1 MSKRIALVTG
11 GIGGI
16 GTSICQQL
24 AKDGY
29 TVVANH
35 IAAEADKAKTWL
47 AEQRAAGYD
56 MHTAEGDVASFESC
70 AAMAAKIK
78 TEVGS
83 IDILVNNA
91 GITKDGTFKKM
102 PLENWMA
109 VLNVNL
115 NSVFNVSK
123 QFIDDML
130 EKGWGRVINIS
141 SINGQKG
148 QFGQTNYS
156 AAKAGMHGFTKAL
169 ALETAAK
176 GITVNTISPG
186 YIGTEM
192 VMAVKEEIRNQIIA
206 QIPVGRLGKPEEIAR
221 LVSYLASDDAA
232 FITGANIAING
243 GQHMY

>member
-16 GTSICQQL
+16 GTAICRQL
-24 AKDGY
+24 ARDGC

-35 IAAEADKAKTWL
+35 IAQEAEKAKAWL
-47 AEQRAAGYD
+47 VENRAAGYD
-56 MHTAEGDVASFESC
+56 VHIAEGDVSSFESC
-70 AAMAAKIK
+70 AAMAARIK
-78 TEVGS
+78 AEVGPVG
-83 IDILVNNA
+83 ILVNNA
-91 GITKDGTFKKM
+91 GITKDGVFKKM

-109 VLNVNL
+109 VININL

-123 QFIDDML
+123 QVLDDML
-130 EKGWGRVINIS
+130 EKGWGRIVNIS

-176 GITVNTISPG
+176 GITVNSISPG
-186 YIGTEM
+186 YIGTDM
-192 VMAVKEEIRNQIIA
+192 VMAIKEEVRNQLVA
-206 QIPVGRLGKPEEIAR
+206 AIPVGRLGKPEEIAK
-221 LVSYLASDDAA
+221 LVSYLVSDDAA

-243 GQHMY
+243 GQHMF

>member
-16 GTSICQQL
+16 GISICQQL
-24 AKDGY
+24 AKDGH
-29 TVVANH
+29 TVVANY
-35 IAAEADKAKTWL
+35 ITPEAEKAQAWL
-47 AEQRAAGYD
+47 TAQRAAGHD
-56 MHTAEGDVASFESC
+56 MHIAEGDVSNFESC
-70 AAMAAKIK
+70 SAMAAKIQA
-78 TEVGS
+78 EVGVVE
-83 IDILVNNA
+83 ILVNNA

-102 PLENWMA
+102 PLENWVA
-109 VLNVNL
+109 VININL

-123 QFIDDML
+123 QFLDGML
-130 EKGWGRVINIS
+130 EKGWGRIINIS

-169 ALETAAK
+169 AQETAAK

-192 VMAVKEEIRNQIIA
+192 VMAVQEDIRKQIIA
-206 QIPVGRLGKPEEIAR
+206 GIPVGRLGKPEEIAKLISY
-221 LVSYLASDDAA
+221 LVSEDAA

-243 GQHMY
+243 GQHMS